1 MWTTT
6 SMTWLHPFH
15 LLRQRSPPFRPVSNP
30 RLRDLIAL
38 LLRHQDRRSH
48 LLQIHSQ
55 FIARQVF
62 DQSPASWRAFL
73 KAYSHGPFP
82 WKLCTSSSTRASTW
96 LMTHLSSSSCSR
108 LVRVWGGIELVHSSM
123 RSLSRRGSSSMP
135 MCTSPLSMC
144 MSCPGAWWK
153 HARCSMKCQ

>member
-30 RLRDLIAL
+30 RLHDLIAL

-48 LLQIHSQ
+48 LQIHTQ
-55 FIARQVF
+55 FIAHQVF
-62 DQSPASWRAFL
+62 DQSPTSWSAFL

-82 WKLCTSSSTRASTW
+82 LEA
-96 LMTHLSSSSCSR
+96 LHLFKHAR
-108 LVRVWGGIELVHSSM
+108 QHLADDTFVFTFVLKLVRVWGGIELVHNSM
-123 RSLSRRGSSSMP
+123 RLLSRRGSSSMP
-135 MCTSPLSMC
+135 ICTPPLSMC
-144 MSCPGAWWK
+144 MSCPCAWWK
-153 HARCSMKCQ
+153 HTRCSMKCQ